1 MHKPS
6 PSIQHNLLDMTG
18 KVGRLIN
25 TFRAILNGRSEVPR
39 VRTRATG
46 NASFELRN
54 RGNQLRFQL
63 NVRNISGV
71 TQAHIHLGRRG
82 MNGPVVAFLFG
93 PSKFGI
99 SVRNGVVRGVLTN
112 RDLIGP
118 LQGKTIRDL
127 VREFRNGNAY
137 VNVHTIQHP
146 NGEIRGQVVH

>member
-1 MHKPS
+1 ME
-6 PSIQHNLLDMTG
+6 
-18 KVGRLIN
+18 RLIN
-25 TFRAILNGRSEVPR
+25 TFRARLNGRNEVPR

-46 NASFELRN
+46 DASFELLSSGTR
-54 RGNQLRFQL
+54 LRFQL
-63 NVRNISGV
+63 NIRNISGV

-82 MNGPVVAFLFG
+82 QNGPVVAFLFG

-99 SVRNGVVRGVLTN
+99 SVRQGVVRGVLTN
-112 RDLIGP
+112 RDLVGP

-146 NGEIRGQVVH
+146 DGEIRGQVIH